1 MFGLFQKK
9 IHLTQLLKGATDM
22 HNHLLPGI
30 DDGAQN
36 IDDAMELVKMY
47 KNIGITELY
56 ATPHTMSGYYPNT
69 PETIRKALKTLNE
82 ALTANNLGDVTIHPA
97 SEYMVDHGFEELI
110 DKGELLTLKDKHILV
125 EMSYLKASENFDEAM
140 YKLQLKG
147 YTPILAHPERYLY
160 YIEDATI
167 FTQMKN
173 KGIKLQL
180 NALSLSNYYGPEIK
194 HKASQ
199 LLKNGLYDFIGLD
212 THKAKHLSVI
222 ENIKIPQKNQRAIE
236 RLIENNK
243 TLF

>member
-9 IHLTQLLKGATDM
+9 IQLTELLKGGTDM

-30 DDGAQN
+30 DDGAKN
-36 IDDAMELVKMY
+36 IDDAVELVKMY
-47 KNIGITELY
+47 KDIGITKLY
-56 ATPHTMSGYYPNT
+56 ATPHTMSDYYPNT
-69 PETIRKALKTLNE
+69 PETIQQALKDLKKAL
-82 ALTANNLGDVTIHPA
+82 AANDLSDVIILPA
-97 SEYMVDHGFEELI
+97 SEYMVDHDFEELVNK
-110 DKGELLTLKDKHILV
+110 DQLLTFKGKHVLI
-125 EMSYLKASENFDEAM
+125 EMSYLKASENFDEAV

-160 YIEDATI
+160 YIDNTTI

-180 NALSLSNYYGPEIK
+180 NALSLSSYYGPEIK

-212 THKAKHLSVI
+212 THKTKHLSVL